1 MRLLVAA
8 NRFLSCNHF
17 NSGIIRTM
25 EINSQIKQM
34 VETGGAEQSKELER
48 ALNELQINYRISGQ
62 RLELQD
68 SLELLDETKLLSGIS
83 GEANASIS
91 KLEVLWSVGSTNTYL
106 LGRSKRP
113 DFHGSVCTS
122 EQQTAG
128 KGRRGRN
135 WVSPFAR
142 NVYVSIGWSI
152 PKEEMAD
159 ALSLYVGMNLVDC
172 LRNAGLKGVEM
183 KWPNDVIVG
192 GGKLAGILIELDLA
206 ADKAHVVIGIGV
218 NLALDLGA
226 RADIGQPVSV
236 VSDQKRIGRNAL
248 CSSIVDQMILSLC
261 GFTHQRV
268 SEKLAEWSKYDCLA
282 GAEVEVHLGS
292 ERIIGINRGV
302 DGRGNLLVEVGSD
315 LQSFS
320 SGEVSLRRSSVAK

>member
-1 MRLLVAA
+1 
-8 NRFLSCNHF
+8 
-17 NSGIIRTM
+17 M
-25 EINSQIKQM
+25 EINTQIKQM
-34 VETGGAEQSKELER
+34 VETGHAEKSKELER
-48 ALNELQINYRISGQ
+48 ALNELHIEYQVNHE
-62 RLELQD
+62 RLELKD

-83 GEANASIS
+83 REAKASIS
-91 KLEVLWSVGSTNTYL
+91 NLEILWSIGSTNTHL
-106 LGRSKRP
+106 LARSKQLN
-113 DFHGSVCTS
+113 FHGSVCTS

-135 WVSPFAR
+135 WISPFAR
-142 NVYVSIGWSI
+142 NVYVSFGWSI

-172 LRNAGLKGVEM
+172 LRSTGLEGVEM

-236 VSDQKRIGRNAL
+236 VSDQKSIGRNEL
-248 CSSIVDQMILSLC
+248 CASIIDQMILSLC
-261 GFTHQRV
+261 GFKRQRV
-268 SEKLAEWSKYDCLA
+268 SEKLAEWSKYDCLQ
-282 GAEVEVHLGS
+282 GAEVEVHLGRD
-292 ERIIGINRGV
+292 RIIGINSGI
-302 DGRGNLLVEVGSD
+302 DEKGNLLVDVGGD
-315 LQSFS
+315 IQSFS
-320 SGEVSLRRSSVAK
+320 SGEVSLRRSSVST